1 MAKKSYTHGMN
12 MDVDC
17 AMIGILPDMNYR
29 QDYGDQKINDVLCHS
44 IAQRGW
50 LRDKPTKLILAS
62 ESQAERARVLRE
74 GQWDAMQKMAAA
86 ANTAD
91 AKHELEAW
99 ETTYVRKGKIPTPEF
114 VNIITFRRF
123 SQLAKANY
131 LRLSGKA
138 ASSDEEGKVGMMLP
152 AILEIPSII
161 CVFSNPADFRIEQIQ
176 ENLIDAV
183 GRKATTPVEILN
195 GLKTVFEYTEKSTDF
210 QRALTGG
217 TEKGRSLA
225 QKYLGILKCD
235 RLYPEVMLMDRLNR
249 KEGEPGFI
257 PLDKLHKECVR
268 VCGDGQLWKERDISC
283 TTPLQVLEWH
293 ISQIV
298 SGKPPKAKPML
309 DRETIGTMSTNS
321 PNEVTQDMMNG
332 VKDANIGMFGMYSK
346 YALAFNALRAHA
358 IKDVD
363 PVNLAA
369 YVAKFDATVIYKS

>member
-1 MAKKSYTHGMN
+1 MAKTYVHGMTMN
-12 MDVDC
+12 VDC
-17 AMIGILPDMNYR
+17 AKIGVLPEINYR
-29 QDYGDQKINDVLCHS
+29 QDYGDQKINDTLCHF

-50 LRDKPTKLILAS
+50 LQDKPTKLIVAS

-74 GQWDAMQKMAAA
+74 GQWDAMQKMATA

-91 AKHELEAW
+91 ARHELEAW

-131 LRLSGKA
+131 LRLAGKA
-138 ASSDEEGKVGMMLP
+138 ASSDEDGKVGMVLP
-152 AILEIPSII
+152 PILEIPSII
-161 CVFSNPADFRIEQIQ
+161 CVFSNPADFRIDQIQ

-217 TEKGRSLA
+217 TDKGRSLA

-235 RLYPEVMLMDRLNR
+235 RLYPEVMLMDRINR

-257 PLDKLHKECVR
+257 PLEKLHKECVR

-298 SGKPPKAKPML
+298 SGKAPKAKPML
-309 DRETIGTMSTNS
+309 DRDTISTMSKNS

-346 YALAFNALRAHA
+346 YALAFNALRAQA

-363 PVNLAA
+363 PANLAA
-369 YVAKFDATVIYKS
+369 YVAKFDPSVKYGS